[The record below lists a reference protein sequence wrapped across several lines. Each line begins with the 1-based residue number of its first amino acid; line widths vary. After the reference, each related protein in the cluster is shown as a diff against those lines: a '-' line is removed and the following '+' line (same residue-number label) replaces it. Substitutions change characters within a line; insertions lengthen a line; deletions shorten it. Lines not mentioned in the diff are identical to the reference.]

1 MFDEASITKAII
13 ERSSKELIEF
23 AENTDVIIV
32 GAGPAG
38 LTAAH
43 YLAKNGLKTLVLER
57 KISMGGGIAG
67 GGSLFHKV
75 VVENTELEGFNPKSI
90 AQELGVPLEKYNDI
104 LYTTDAAALVAK
116 LSNAA
121 IDAGAKVIMG
131 IHVEDLIYR
140 EVDGVTKVNG
150 VVALWSPIY
159 ISGLHVDPIF
169 FKSRAVVDATGHDA
183 EILRIASEK
192 LPNVHFRVSR
202 EYGAWAEQGEKL
214 VVKYTGK
221 VLDGL
226 YAAGMSVA
234 SFYKLPRMGPI
245 FGGMLASGKK
255 LAEMII
261 NELTD

>member
-13 ERSSKELIEF
+13 ERSSKELMEI
-23 AENTDVIIV
+23 ARGVDVIIV

-43 YLAKNGLKTLVLER
+43 YLAKGGLRTVIFER
-57 KISMGGGIAG
+57 RVSMGGGIAG

-75 VVENTELEGFNPKSI
+75 VVEDADLEGYNPKEI
-90 AQELGVPLEKYNDI
+90 AEELGVPLEKYDEEFYI
-104 LYTTDAAALVAK
+104 TDAAALVAK

-121 IDAGAKVIMG
+121 VDAGAKIIMG
-131 IHVEDLIYR
+131 VHVEDLIYR
-140 EVDGVTKVNG
+140 VEDGVTKVRG

-169 FKSRAVVDATGHDA
+169 FMSKAVVDATGHDA
-183 EILRIASEK
+183 EVLKVASEK
-192 LPNVHFRVSR
+192 LPNVNFKVSR
-202 EYGAWAEQGEKL
+202 EYGAWASEGERM

-221 VLDGL
+221 ILDGL

-234 SFYKLPRMGPI
+234 SFYRLPRMGPI

-255 LAEMII
+255 LAETLLS
-261 NELTD
+261 ELK